1 MEIACPGM
9 FGSVVPIVTFDE
21 LPTVLTNAALHREV
35 VSSLLLT

>member
-21 LPTVLTNAALHREV
+21 LPTVLTTSGFIEKLF
-35 VSSLLLT
+35 LLSY